1 MRFTSPP
8 ARRPLRARMALSGFA
23 AWVIVL
29 VGCTTSQTAQALNP
43 VVLESVEVPTPA
55 GPARGYV
62 ATVNLADPRVQVVVT
77 RALPQAEREGGAE
90 AVLRPV
96 DVFAREVNATVAVN
110 ANFFAKLKAQALDPK
125 IKNQD
130 HVPFAPG
137 ERADVLGL
145 SVSDGVVVSPERTF
159 NGRPD
164 PALVVTKSG
173 SGLLASAGYL
183 TVASTGPIEDA
194 VAGIGA
200 SSTDSIPGTLLV
212 EGGKNLGATARV
224 EPAKRHPRTAAGV
237 SADGRTLVLVVI
249 DGRQREWSVGMTLPE
264 LADLLIQ
271 RGCTAG
277 VNLDGGG
284 STTLVYT
291 PRGGEP
297 KVMNRPSDGR
307 PRAVANALAVVVDQS
322 R

>member
-1 MRFTSPP
+1 MGG
-8 ARRPLRARMALSGFA
+8 LA

-29 VGCTTSQTAQALNP
+29 GGCTASQTAQAPNP
-43 VVLESVEVPTPA
+43 VVVESVEMPTPA
-55 GPARGYV
+55 GPARGFV
-62 ATVNLADPRVQVVVT
+62 ATINLADPRVQVLVT
-77 RALPQAEREGGAE
+77 RALPEAEREGVAE

-96 DVFAREVNATVAVN
+96 DVFAREVNATVAIN
-110 ANFFAKLKAQALDPK
+110 ANYFAKLKAQALDPK
-125 IKNQD
+125 IKNED
-130 HVPFAPG
+130 HVPFARG

-173 SGLLASAGYL
+173 SGLSASAGYL
-183 TVASTGPIEDA
+183 TVASTGPIEDG

-200 SSTDSIPGTLLV
+200 SATDTLPGTLLV
-212 EGGKNLGATARV
+212 EAGKNLGSTARV

-249 DGRQREWSVGMTLPE
+249 DGRQKDWSVGMTLPE

-284 STTLVYT
+284 STTMVYT
-291 PRGGEP
+291 PLGGEM

-307 PRAVANALAVVVDQS
+307 PRAVANALAVVVDES

>member
-1 MRFTSPP
+1 M
-8 ARRPLRARMALSGFA
+8 
-23 AWVIVL
+23 IVL
-29 VGCTTSQTAQALNP
+29 PGCSTSQNAQAPNP
-43 VVLESVEVPTPA
+43 VVVESVEVATPA
-55 GPARGYV
+55 GLARGHV
-62 ATVNLADPRVQVVVT
+62 ATINLADPRVQVVVT
-77 RALPQAEREGGAE
+77 RALPAAEREGGAE
-90 AVLRPV
+90 AILRPV
-96 DVFAREVNATVAVN
+96 DAFAREVGATLAIN
-110 ANFFAKLKAQALDPK
+110 ANYFAKLKAQAPDPK
-125 IKNQD
+125 VSNED
-130 HVPFAPG
+130 NVAYSRG

-145 SVSDGVVVSPERTF
+145 SVSDGVVVSPERSF

-173 SGLLASAGYL
+173 FGLSASAGYL
-183 TVASTGPIEDA
+183 TVASTGPVEDA

-200 SSTDSIPGTLLV
+200 SATDTLPGTLLV
-212 EGGKNLGATARV
+212 ESGKNLGATARV

-249 DGRQREWSVGMTLPE
+249 DGRQKDWSVGMTLPE

-284 STTLVYT
+284 STTMAYT
-291 PRGGEP
+291 PPGGEM

-307 PRAVANALAVVVDQS
+307 PRAVANALAVVVE
-322 R
+322 